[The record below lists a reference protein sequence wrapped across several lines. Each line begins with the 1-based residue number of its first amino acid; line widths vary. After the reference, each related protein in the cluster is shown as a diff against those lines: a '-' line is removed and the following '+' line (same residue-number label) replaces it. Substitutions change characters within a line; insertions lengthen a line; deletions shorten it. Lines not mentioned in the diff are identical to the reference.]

1 MILSS
6 AWNFDNAKIMRL
18 IQKFILKPKIF
29 KLEGCFNHLNIDYL
43 VFSGRFSKG
52 YEKYPQRPIINI
64 YREIKRILLSRDDQG
79 DKGLSTRPDSPVVHW
94 KLKREIN
101 IIDELFCFSRP
112 LTSKRQCAYQD
123 NINIE
128 A

>member
-18 IQKFILKPKIF
+18 IQKFISKRKIF
-29 KLEGCFNHLNIDYL
+29 KLEGCFNHLNMDYL
-43 VFSGRFSKG
+43 VFSGCFSKG
-52 YEKYPQRPIINI
+52 YEKYPQRPISNI

-94 KLKREIN
+94 ILKREFN
-101 IIDELFCFSRP
+101 TIDELFCFFTR
-112 LTSKRQCAYQD
+112 LTSKRQCPYH
-123 NINIE
+123 NI
-128 A
+128 